1 MPSQFVLDSGVLD
14 TDLLGPVVIAT
25 ASADLGSLGS
35 SSSSLVTHNATATG
49 ALGALTANARA
60 ADFIEATAS
69 ASLGGLEANA
79 NTRPDSPTVTAS
91 TVGSPSYVQP
101 NFAQPTQEQEVEIS
115 TVIAGAIAS
124 LGSVS
129 ARAMAEISFSIL
141 EDDAEV
147 LLLI

>member
-1 MPSQFVLDSGVLD
+1 MPSQFVLDSGLLN
-14 TDLLGPVVIAT
+14 TDLLGPVVIVT

-35 SSSSLVTHNATATG
+35 SSTSLVTHNATATG
-49 ALGALTANARA
+49 ALGSLTATARA
-60 ADFIEATAS
+60 ADTIQATANAPLGSLS
-69 ASLGGLEANA
+69 ASA
-79 NTRPDSPTVTAS
+79 NTQPVTPTVAAS
-91 TVGSPSYVQP
+91 TIGSPNYVQP

>member
-60 ADFIEATAS
+60 ADFIQATAS

-79 NTRPDSPTVTAS
+79 NTRPETPSVA
-91 TVGSPSYVQP
+91 GGLGLPSYVQP